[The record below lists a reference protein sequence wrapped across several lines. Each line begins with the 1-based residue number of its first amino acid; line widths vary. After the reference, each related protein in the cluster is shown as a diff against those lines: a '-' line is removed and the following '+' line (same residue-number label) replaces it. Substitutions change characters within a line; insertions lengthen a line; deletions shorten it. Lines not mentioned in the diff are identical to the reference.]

1 MSARRGVLLAL
12 LLAACGADPSAPA
25 QAPARFY
32 VVGPNGARTGT
43 RSLLPGFGVSII
55 EEVMLGAQR
64 MGRTRQGRLLPMRD
78 LQPAH
83 PSSFRG
89 ETIVDARMDFAWVG
103 PHDAQLWPR
112 PETRG
117 KPKAR
122 REAHAVVRLRE
133 ETGPADWVPVEGG
146 WMRAADLHR
155 PVRTP
160 RPNQARAHGPWID
173 VDLASQTLVAYSG
186 DQPVFATL
194 VSTGIGKPGTTF
206 ATPLGVHPIEIKL
219 LAATMDNIEHDGV
232 VPYSYEDVPHTQYI
246 GRVALHGAFW
256 HDDFGKPVSHGC
268 INVSV
273 QDAERLFAFTL
284 PALPDGQT
292 QVSATAGESSVIRVR

>member
-1 MSARRGVLLAL
+1 MNAARNWLAL
-12 LLAACGADPSAPA
+12 LLIGACSAEPAVPAAAH
-25 QAPARFY
+25 ARFY
-32 VVGPNGARTGT
+32 VVGPNGSRTGNHD
-43 RSLLPGFGVSII
+43 LLPGFGVAVI

-78 LQPAH
+78 LEPAH

-89 ETIVDARMDFAWVG
+89 ESVVEGRLNFAWVG
-103 PHDAQLWPR
+103 PSDSYLWPR
-112 PETRG
+112 PEARG

-122 REAHAVVRLRE
+122 RKAHAVVQLRDE
-133 ETGPADWVPVEGG
+133 AGPRDWLAVDGG
-146 WMRAADLHR
+146 WMQAADLRR
-155 PVRTP
+155 PSLAP
-160 RPNQARAHGPWID
+160 RPNQARPHSPWLD
-173 VDLASQTLVAYSG
+173 VDLASQTLVAYEG

-194 VSTGIGKPGTTF
+194 VSTGIGKPGSPF
-206 ATPLGVHPIEIKL
+206 ATPRGVHPIEIKL

-273 QDAERLFAFTL
+273 QDAEHLFHFTL
-284 PALPDGQT
+284 PALPNGQT
-292 QVSATAGESSVIRVR
+292 QVSARAQESSVIRVR

>member
-1 MSARRGVLLAL
+1 MSARCLLAAL
-12 LLAACGADPSAPA
+12 LLGACSAEAAAPA
-25 QAPARFY
+25 AAPARFY
-32 VVGPNGARTGT
+32 VVGPNGTRSGT
-43 RSLLPGFGVSII
+43 RSLLPGFGVAIT

-89 ETIVDARMDFAWVG
+89 EAIVEGRMNFAWIG
-103 PHDAQLWPR
+103 PSPSQLWSR
-112 PETRG
+112 PEARG
-117 KPKAR
+117 KPKALR
-122 REAHAVVRLRE
+122 KAHTVVRLRE
-133 ETGPADWVPVEGG
+133 ENGPHDWVAVDGG
-146 WMRAADLHR
+146 WMRAADLRR
-155 PVRTP
+155 PGLTA
-160 RPNQARAHGPWID
+160 RPNQARPSAPWID
-173 VDLASQTLVAYSG
+173 VDLASQTLVAYEG
-186 DQPVFATL
+186 DRPVFATL

-206 ATPLGVHPIEIKL
+206 ATPRGVHPIEIKL
-219 LAATMDNIEHDGV
+219 LAATMDNIEHDLV

-273 QDAERLFAFTL
+273 QDAEHLFALTL
-284 PALPDGQT
+284 PALPQGQT
-292 QVSATAGESSVIRVR
+292 QISASAQKSSVIRVR